1 MSPAAAT
8 RIVAALAS
16 MGPGLPGAS
25 LGKPLRVSDPTF
37 DEIKETMRRS
47 AAVLRDADVPY
58 ALGGSVAAWAR
69 GGPQTCRDLDFV
81 VAAPDAQHAQDAL
94 AEIGMR
100 PEHPPEDWLLK
111 VYDGPVLVDLI
122 FELSGVDVPA
132 ALNRAELLSVAAID
146 MPVLAIEDVLT
157 AKLLAFNDHYL
168 DFTGP
173 LQIVRALREQIDFA
187 ALERATGESPYARA
201 FLALIDELDLA
212 TRGARAAP

>member
-1 MSPAAAT
+1 
-8 RIVAALAS
+8 V
-16 MGPGLPGAS
+16 
-25 LGKPLRVSDPTF
+25 DPTF
-37 DEIKETMRRS
+37 EEIKESMRRS

-81 VAAPDAQHAQDAL
+81 VAAADAQRAQDAL
-94 AEIGMR
+94 AELGMR
-100 PEHPPEDWLLK
+100 PERPPEDWLLK
-111 VYDGPVLVDLI
+111 LYDGPVLIDLI
-122 FELSGVDVPA
+122 FELSGVDIPS
-132 ALNRAELLSVAAID
+132 ALNRAELLPVAAID

-187 ALERATGESPYARA
+187 ALERATAQSPYARA
-201 FLALIDELDLA
+201 FMALVEALELTTGD
-212 TRGARAAP
+212 ARAAR